1 MTTFEFIEPDR
12 VPGAFAYGLTQ
23 LEVTDNGLAPG
34 HQAEV
39 IDVVFTLAH
48 GVKMLT
54 PDASTLAEMLLR
66 RLAMATLDLLSTA
79 LMHTAEDAEIVTTWR
94 QAYSEWLECQL

>member
-1 MTTFEFIEPDR
+1 MTLQFLEPDR

-23 LEVTDNGLAPG
+23 LEVTDDGLAPG
-34 HQAEV
+34 HQLEV
-39 IDVVFTLAH
+39 IDVIFTLVH

-79 LMHTAEDAEIVTTWR
+79 IVRTDDDAEIVKTWR
-94 QAYSEWLECQL
+94 AAYAEWMECQL

>member
-66 RLAMATLDLLSTA
+66 RLAMATLVVGHCFDHYGQMVEYLR
-79 LMHTAEDAEIVTTWR
+79 MNGIVPPASR
-94 QAYSEWLECQL
+94 